1 MRKNNYLKLL
11 VILLFVFILTSCT
24 NKTKDETLSVA
35 LPSGAPSLSSIYITK
50 EEKDGNNKT
59 KTDILNDS
67 SVIKASLINE
77 TYDLIVAP
85 ANLGAQIYNQNKSY
99 YMLSGITFGNLY
111 LVSKDEIRSLS
122 DLNNYNFISF
132 GKGSITDSVSTY
144 ILKENNITTNI
155 SYLTSAADTK
165 TSFVSSNKEK
175 EVYLLAEPLFS
186 ALKDNFTKSN
196 KPFYYISIQEEWK
209 KLTNL
214 DGFLQAALF
223 VKKDT
228 YLNKRDLVDDY
239 LKRLE
244 ESINNINNK
253 DLISKN
259 NKIIKDLGYFN
270 FTDEVMYSAT
280 IGSNIKFI
288 TKDNLKEIFN
298 KTYSLNLS
306 LIGGRI
312 PDEEFFK

>member
-1 MRKNNYLKLL
+1 MRKNNYLKVL
-11 VILLFVFILTSCT
+11 VILLFVCILISCKSKT
-24 NKTKDETLSVA
+24 NDETLSVA
-35 LPSGAPSLSSIYITK
+35 FPSGAPSLSSIYISK

-99 YMLSGITFGNLY
+99 YMISGITFGNLY
-111 LVSKDEIRSLS
+111 LVSKDEIESVS

-132 GKGSITDSVSTY
+132 GKGSITDLVSSY
-144 ILKENNITTNI
+144 ILKENNITTNT

-165 TSFVSSNKEK
+165 TNFLSSNKEQ

-186 ALKDNFTKSN
+186 ALKDNYTKNN
-196 KPFYYISIQEEWK
+196 KPFHYISVEEEWK
-209 KLTNL
+209 KLTDL
-214 DGFLQAALF
+214 EGFLQAALF

-253 DLISKN
+253 DLIGKN
-259 NKIIKDLGYFN
+259 NKMIKDLGYFN
-270 FTDEVMYSAT
+270 FTDDVMYSAI

-288 TKDNLKEIFN
+288 TKDNLKEIFE
-298 KTYSLNLS
+298 KTYYLNLS
-306 LIGGRI
+306 LIGGKI
-312 PDEEFFK
+312 PNEEFFK